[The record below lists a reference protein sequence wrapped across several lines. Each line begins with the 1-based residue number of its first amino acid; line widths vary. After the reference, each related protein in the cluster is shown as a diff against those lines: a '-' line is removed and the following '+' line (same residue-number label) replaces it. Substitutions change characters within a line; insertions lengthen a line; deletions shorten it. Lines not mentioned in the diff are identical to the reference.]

1 MKKLDKDTALAKIK
15 IKINKYFEDVGR
27 DLGYDADEMRIQ
39 LIDDID
45 DILDNVEISQKH
57 LILEKLEVKDEEP

>member
-15 IKINKYFEDVGR
+15 IKINKYFENIGR
-27 DLGYDADEMRIQ
+27 EEFENVDDKRIN

-45 DILDNVEISQKH
+45 DILNNVEISQKH